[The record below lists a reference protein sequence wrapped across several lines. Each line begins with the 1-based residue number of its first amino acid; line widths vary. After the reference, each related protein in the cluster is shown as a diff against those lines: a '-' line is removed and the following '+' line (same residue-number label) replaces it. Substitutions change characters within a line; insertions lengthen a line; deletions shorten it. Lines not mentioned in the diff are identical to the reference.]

1 VPTYKPHRFYFDL
14 NRLQYDR
21 YLFIRQKLTGNNLYG
36 TLSCDHAIYWT
47 FGERVERSVMSPHEI
62 RFQQVTTVAVV
73 FKFTLVQ
80 LHGQV
85 GRLKI
90 ERHHLTAG
98 IPEDLRHVIRR
109 VGSGTARI
117 DARHLA
123 FVVIDEFDRLALQI
137 VQTRRFG
144 KARHVVMNVPFLG
157 VVKTLEFDRLGVV
170 HHGTKPRMHVGRRSC
185 ILDHRSDNIFTG
197 RISSWCL
204 KPNTTVAALFLLFHT
219 YFNSN
224 IS

>member
-1 VPTYKPHRFYFDL
+1 MVSVGKPYMSTSTYVPTYKPHRFYFDL

-21 YLFIRQKLTGNNLYG
+21 YLFIRQKLTGDNLYG

-144 KARHVVMNVPFLG
+144 KARHVVMDVPFYNRHCKKIFQFLL
-157 VVKTLEFDRLGVV
+157 TIY
-170 HHGTKPRMHVGRRSC
+170 PRRSQNFG
-185 ILDHRSDNIFTG
+185 I
-197 RISSWCL
+197 
-204 KPNTTVAALFLLFHT
+204 
-219 YFNSN
+219 
-224 IS
+224 